1 MKMNKHSRCIT
12 SFDRWDRP
20 VPDQCI
26 VVKGTEYL
34 SLEVIKPWPVCENGT
49 EAKFAFFGMMSGTC
63 DLKQDQL
70 GILRPLLSKSDVLF
84 KCVDLL
90 DVGSF
95 AWWCDGVKPL
105 PPPKDKTEDGALV
118 KYPTKGK
125 CNKSSKPPPVVERHL
140 SDTCIDIDE
149 GLGLSFMSTAMCK
162 NGTNAI

>member
-1 MKMNKHSRCIT
+1 MNKHSRCVT

-20 VPDQCI
+20 APEQCI

-49 EAKFAFFGMMSGTC
+49 EAKFALFGTMSGTC
-63 DLKQDQL
+63 DPKQDQL

-105 PPPKDKTEDGALV
+105 PPLRTRRKRVPWSRIRRRGNAT
-118 KYPTKGK
+118 
-125 CNKSSKPPPVVERHL
+125 NHRSHL
-140 SDTCIDIDE
+140 QWW
-149 GLGLSFMSTAMCK
+149 
-162 NGTNAI
+162 NAICLIPASISTKD